1 MSATADGTSLYER
14 DQRSLSRMSFLRFF
28 PLAVTGGEGAWLI
41 GDDGRRL
48 LDFSASW
55 GAAALGH
62 SHPAVREAVDRA
74 LASQAGASHL
84 SSANL
89 PAVELAERLLGLVPE
104 RARGR
109 VWLGHSGSDANET
122 VVRAM
127 LAATGRPRIISYKGA
142 YHGGTSGS
150 MAISGHPVQQGVPK
164 APGLMLISYPN
175 AYRDG
180 GAETAGA
187 AALAEL
193 EALFAGP
200 VPAEEVA
207 ALFLEPIQ
215 SDGGMVV
222 PPDGYFRAVE
232 ALCRE
237 HGILIVSDEVKVG
250 LGRSG
255 RMHAFE
261 HLGIEPDIVVYGKG
275 LGGGLPV
282 SAAVGP
288 EAIMN
293 HAAAFSF
300 QTVHGNPVSAAA
312 GCAVLDTI
320 RRDGLAGNATK
331 VGAHLRAQLERLK
344 QKHALIGDVRGRGL
358 AIGVEMVTDRA
369 TKAPAKTETA
379 LTVYRAFE
387 LGLVLYY
394 VGLSSN
400 VLEFT
405 PPLTLTTDEADAG
418 VELLDRALA
427 DVAAG
432 RVDAAALAAFAG
444 W

>member
-1 MSATADGTSLYER
+1 MSDLYER
-14 DQRSLSRMSFLRFF
+14 DRKALSRMSFLRFF
-28 PLAVTGGEGAWLI
+28 PQAVTAGEGAWLI

-55 GAAALGH
+55 GAASLGH
-62 SHPAVREAVDRA
+62 SHPAVREAVSRA
-74 LASQAGASHL
+74 LAGQAGASHL

-89 PAVELAERLLGLVPE
+89 PAVELAEKLLAIVPE
-104 RARGR
+104 RAAGR

-122 VVRAM
+122 VARAVV
-127 LAATGRPRIISYKGA
+127 AATGRPRILSFRGA

-164 APGLMLISYPN
+164 AAGLTLIGYPN

-180 GAETAGA
+180 GADAAGT

-193 EALFAGP
+193 EMLFAGP
-200 VPAEEVA
+200 VPPAEVA

-222 PPDGYFRAVE
+222 PPEGYFRAVE
-232 ALCRE
+232 TLCRK
-237 HGILIVSDEVKVG
+237 HGILLVSDEVKVG

-255 RMHAFE
+255 SRNAYE
-261 HLGIEPDIVVYGKG
+261 QLGIEPDIVVFGKG
-275 LGGGLPV
+275 LGGGLPI

-288 EAIMN
+288 EPIMN
-293 HAAAFSF
+293 HTAAFSF
-300 QTVHGNPVSAAA
+300 QTVHGNPVCAAA
-312 GCAVLDTI
+312 ACAVLDAI
-320 RRDGLAGNATK
+320 ERDGLVRNAAE
-331 VGAHLRAQLERLK
+331 VGGHLMRELEQLK
-344 QKHALIGDVRGRGL
+344 QKHALIGDIRGRGL
-358 AIGVEMVTDRA
+358 AIGVELVEDRA
-369 TKAPAKTETA
+369 GKAPAKTQTA

-394 VGLSSN
+394 VGVNSN

-405 PPLTLTTDEADAG
+405 PPLTLSKEEASAG
-418 VELLDRALA
+418 VAMLDQALT
-427 DVAAG
+427 DVVEG
-432 RVDAAALAAFAG
+432 KVDRTVLAAFAG

>member
-1 MSATADGTSLYER
+1 MASLYER
-14 DQRSLSRMSFLRFF
+14 DQRSLSSMSFLRFF
-28 PLAVTGGEGAWLI
+28 PQAVTGGEGAWLF
-41 GDDGRRL
+41 GEDGRRL

-55 GAAALGH
+55 GAAGLGH
-62 SHPAVREAVDRA
+62 SHPAVREAVNRA

-89 PAVELAERLLGLVPE
+89 PAVELAERLLAMVPE

-122 VVRAM
+122 VARAVV
-127 LAATGRPRIISYKGA
+127 AATGRPRILSYRGA
-142 YHGGTSGS
+142 YHGGTAGS
-150 MAISGHPVQQGVPK
+150 MAVSGHPVQQGVAK
-164 APGLMLISYPN
+164 AAGLSLIPYPN
-175 AYRDG
+175 PYRDG
-180 GAETAGA
+180 GAQA
-187 AALAEL
+187 AAEGALAAL

-200 VPAEEVA
+200 VPPGEVA

-215 SDGGMVV
+215 SDGGMLV
-222 PPDGYFRAVE
+222 PPDGYFAAVE
-232 ALCRE
+232 KLCRE

-250 LGRSG
+250 LGRTG
-255 RMHAFE
+255 RRHAFE
-261 HLGIEPDIVVYGKG
+261 HLGIEPDIVVFGKG

-288 EAIMN
+288 EAVMN

-312 GCAVLDTI
+312 ACAVLDTI
-320 RRDGLAGNATK
+320 EHEGLAAHAAA
-331 VGAHLRAQLERLK
+331 VGAHLLDELGKLK
-344 QKHALIGDVRGRGL
+344 EKHALIGDVRGRGL
-358 AIGVEMVTDRA
+358 ALGVELVRDRA
-369 TKAPAKTETA
+369 VREPAKAETA
-379 LTVYRAFE
+379 MTVYRAFE

-394 VGLSSN
+394 VGVNSN

-405 PPLTLTTDEADAG
+405 PPLTLTREEASAG
-418 VELLDRALA
+418 VALLDRALG

-432 RVDAAALAAFAG
+432 RVDGAALAAFAG